1 MDEINAS
8 MPPELCAPAAAFL
21 AHDSCPLTGEVLQ
34 VGMGGVSRL
43 AIVHTTG
50 ITKEALSIED
60 VADNL
65 DTIMDTSDARV
76 TDTTAISS

>member
-1 MDEINAS
+1 
-8 MPPELCAPAAAFL
+8 
-21 AHDSCPLTGEVLQ
+21 
-34 VGMGGVSRL
+34 MGGVSRL